1 MAQRLKH
8 LPARRETRVQSLGRL
23 FKFWKYVFFHGDWL
37 HLPIIQGHSFS
48 QFPFM
53 IKTATFHFLYLFG
66 RKHISE
72 SSDPSFHCI
81 VKLFFLGCILN
92 IHTPKDYNFSSIHC
106 LGFNSIL
113 FTGGEDFSLSF
124 KLSNDFHCNY
134 TLPEGI
140 PVYVPFTILTR
151 RLL

>member
-1 MAQRLKH
+1 MF
-8 LPARRETRVQSLGRL
+8 S
-23 FKFWKYVFFHGDWL
+23 HGDWL
-37 HLPIIQGHSFS
+37 HLHIIQGHSFS

-53 IKTATFHFLYLFG
+53 IKTATFHFLSLFG

-72 SSDPSFHCI
+72 SSDPSSHCI
-81 VKLFFLGCILN
+81 VKLCFLGCILS
-92 IHTPKDYNFSSIHC
+92 IYTSKDYNFSSIRC

-113 FTGGEDFSLSF
+113 FIGGEVFSLSF
-124 KLSNDFHCNY
+124 KLSNDFHFNY